1 MPSDQGLRD
10 RVRDILLAAGIIW
23 LAVNVPWQLE
33 FGTHARMTAKVVDHL
48 VTLLFGADLWLRWR
62 SHWSRPTAA
71 NVTAPNR
78 RESVWW
84 LLVDVPAAIP
94 FPLLGGPIWLLVM
107 RLTKVPRLVQ
117 MMRQWRRRDIHNASL
132 LRLVFFVFWM
142 LLIAHWIACGWA
154 SLRDR
159 EVVAGVIDNDS
170 MHYLRALYW
179 TITTLATVG
188 YGDITP
194 DSPSQMMYAIMTMLF
209 GVGLFGYG
217 IGNVAHMLANID
229 QVQAHYHSS
238 LDRLANFLRYRKI
251 PAGLQRRIYNY
262 YTFLWERHLGYDEAI
277 ILSELPEPLRIEI
290 AVAMKREFIEK
301 VPLFRGASPQLLRE
315 IAVELRAALFTPGD
329 YVFRAGEIGRHM
341 YFISSGAVE
350 VVAADGQTI
359 LSTLTDG
366 DFFGEIALLA
376 QRPRTASIRAIDF
389 CDMYSLD
396 KESFERVLAYFPEF
410 AAQVREESDRR
421 LQALPS

>member
-1 MPSDQGLRD
+1 MSNDHD
-10 RVRDILLAAGIIW
+10 RRRQDHGWDVLLAAGIIW
-23 LAVNVPWQLE
+23 VAIDVPWQLE
-33 FGTHARMTAKVVDHL
+33 FGAHQRSVGKVVSGL
-48 VTLLFGADLWLRWR
+48 VTLLFAVDLWIRWR
-62 SHWSRPTAA
+62 HLFSRRGGTATAA
-71 NVTAPNR
+71 APH
-78 RESVWW
+78 ESRWW
-84 LLVDVPAAIP
+84 LLVDLPGVIP
-94 FPLLGGPIWLLVM
+94 FGLLGGPLGWLVL
-107 RLTKVPRLVQ
+107 RLTKLPRLNQ
-117 MMRQWRRRDIHNASL
+117 MMRLWRRRDIHNASL

-159 EVVAGVIDNDS
+159 LPNDDAP

-194 DSPSQMMYAIMTMLF
+194 DTAPQMMYAIMTMLF

-251 PAGLQRRIYNY
+251 PTGLQRRIYDY

-301 VPLFRGASPQLLRE
+301 VPLFRGASPMLLRE

-329 YVFRAGEIGRHM
+329 YIFRAGEIGRHM
-341 YFISSGAVE
+341 YFISRGTVE
-350 VVAADGQTI
+350 VIAEDGQTI
-359 LSTLTDG
+359 LSTLSDG
-366 DFFGEIALLA
+366 DFFGEIALLF
-376 QRPRTASIRAIDF
+376 QRPRTASIRAVDF
-389 CDMYSLD
+389 CDMYSFD
-396 KESFERVLAYFPEF
+396 KESFERVLAYFPDF
-410 AAQVREESDRR
+410 AAFVREEAERR
-421 LQALPS
+421 QQALPS

>member
-1 MPSDQGLRD
+1 MSNDHERRRQDHGWE
-10 RVRDILLAAGIIW
+10 VLLAAGIIW
-23 LAVNVPWQLE
+23 VAIDVPWQLE
-33 FGTHARMTAKVVDHL
+33 FGAHQRSVGKVVSGL
-48 VTLLFGADLWLRWR
+48 VTLLFAADFWIRWR
-62 SHWSRPTAA
+62 YLFSRRGRGEKTA
-71 NVTAPNR
+71 TP
-78 RESVWW
+78 RESRWW
-84 LLVDVPAAIP
+84 LLVDLPGVIP
-94 FPLLGGPIWLLVM
+94 LALFGGPVGWLAL
-107 RLTKVPRLVQ
+107 RLTKLPRLNQ

-159 EVVAGVIDNDS
+159 LPNDDAP

-194 DSPSQMMYAIMTMLF
+194 DTAPQMMYAIMTMLF

-251 PAGLQRRIYNY
+251 PTGLQRRIYDY

-301 VPLFRGASPQLLRE
+301 VPLFRGASPLLLRE

-329 YVFRAGEIGRHM
+329 YIFRAGEIGRHM
-341 YFISSGAVE
+341 YFISRGTVE
-350 VVAADGQTI
+350 VIAEDGQTI

-366 DFFGEIALLA
+366 DFFGEIALLF
-376 QRPRTASIRAIDF
+376 QRPRTASIRAVDF
-389 CDMYSLD
+389 CDMYSFD
-396 KESFERVLAYFPEF
+396 KESFERVLAYFPDF
-410 AAQVREESDRR
+410 AGFVREEAERR
-421 LQALPS
+421 QQALPS

>member
-1 MPSDQGLRD
+1 VD
-10 RVRDILLAAGIIW
+10 
-23 LAVNVPWQLE
+23 VPWQLE
-33 FGTHARMTAKVVDHL
+33 FGAHRRIVGKAVTAG
-48 VTLLFGADLWLRWR
+48 VTLIFAVDLWIRWR
-62 SHWSRPTAA
+62 HLFSRRVRSATAA
-71 NVTAPNR
+71 AH
-78 RESVWW
+78 RESFWW
-84 LLVDVPAAIP
+84 LLVDLPTVIP
-94 FPLLGGPIWLLVM
+94 FGVLGGPLGWLVL
-107 RLTKVPRLVQ
+107 RLTKIPRLVQ
-117 MMRQWRRRDIHNASL
+117 MMRQWRRRDIHNAGL

-159 EVVAGVIDNDS
+159 VPGDENA

-194 DSPSQMMYAIMTMLF
+194 DTAPQMMYAIMTMLF

-251 PAGLQRRIYNY
+251 PHGLQRRIYDY
-262 YTFLWERHLGYDEAI
+262 YTFLWERNLGYDEAI
-277 ILSELPEPLRIEI
+277 ILSELPEPLRMEI
-290 AVAMKREFIEK
+290 AMAMKREFIEK
-301 VPLFRGASPQLLRE
+301 VPLFRGASPLLLRE
-315 IAVELRAALFTPGD
+315 IAVELRSALFTPGD
-329 YVFRAGEIGRHM
+329 YIFRAGEIGRHM
-341 YFISSGAVE
+341 YFISSGTVE
-350 VVAADGQTI
+350 VIAADGQNI
-359 LSTLTDG
+359 LSTLSDG
-366 DFFGEIALLA
+366 DFFGEIALLF

-396 KESFERVLAYFPEF
+396 KETFERVLSFFPEF
-410 AAQVREESDRR
+410 AAFVREEAERR
-421 LQALPS
+421 QTSFSL

>member
-1 MPSDQGLRD
+1 MSNDHERRRQDHGWEL
-10 RVRDILLAAGIIW
+10 LLAAGIIW
-23 LAVNVPWQLE
+23 VAIDVPWELK
-33 FGTHARMTAKVVDHL
+33 FGAHERAVGKVVSGL
-48 VTLLFGADLWLRWR
+48 VTLLFAADFWIRWR
-62 SHWSRPTAA
+62 YLFSRHRRAEPTP
-71 NVTAPNR
+71 AP
-78 RESVWW
+78 RESRWW
-84 LLVDVPAAIP
+84 LLVDLPGVIP
-94 FPLLGGPIWLLVM
+94 IALFGGPVGWLAL
-107 RLTKVPRLVQ
+107 RLMKLPRLNQ

-159 EVVAGVIDNDS
+159 VPDDDDP

-194 DSPSQMMYAIMTMLF
+194 QTPSQMMYAIMTMLF

-251 PAGLQRRIYNY
+251 PIGLQRRIYDY

-301 VPLFRGASPQLLRE
+301 VPLFRGASPLLLRE

-329 YVFRAGEIGRHM
+329 YIFRAGEIGRHM
-341 YFISSGAVE
+341 YFISRGTVE
-350 VVAADGQTI
+350 VIAEDGQTI
-359 LSTLTDG
+359 LSTLSDG
-366 DFFGEIALLA
+366 AFFGEIALLF
-376 QRPRTASIRAIDF
+376 QCPRTASIRAIDF
-389 CDMYSLD
+389 CDMYSFD

-410 AAQVREESDRR
+410 AAFVREEAERR
-421 LQALPS
+421 KEALPS

>member
-1 MPSDQGLRD
+1 MSNDHERRRQD
-10 RVRDILLAAGIIW
+10 RGWDVLLAAGIIW
-23 LAVNVPWQLE
+23 VAIDVPWQLE
-33 FGTHARMTAKVVDHL
+33 FGVHQRSVGKVVSGL
-48 VTLLFGADLWLRWR
+48 VTLLFAADFWIRWR
-62 SHWSRPTAA
+62 YLFSRSGRTEATA
-71 NVTAPNR
+71 TP
-78 RESVWW
+78 RESRWW
-84 LLVDVPAAIP
+84 LLVDLPGVIP
-94 FPLLGGPIWLLVM
+94 LALFGGPVGWLAL
-107 RLTKVPRLVQ
+107 RLTKLPRLNQ

-159 EVVAGVIDNDS
+159 LPNDDAP

-194 DSPSQMMYAIMTMLF
+194 DTAPQMMYAIMTMLF

-251 PAGLQRRIYNY
+251 PTGLQRRIYDY

-301 VPLFRGASPQLLRE
+301 VPLFRGASPLLLRE

-329 YVFRAGEIGRHM
+329 YIFRAGEIGRHM
-341 YFISSGAVE
+341 YFISRGTVE
-350 VVAADGQTI
+350 VIAEDGQTI

-366 DFFGEIALLA
+366 DFFGEIALLF

-389 CDMYSLD
+389 CDMYSFD
-396 KESFERVLAYFPEF
+396 KETFERVLAYFPDF
-410 AAQVREESDRR
+410 AAFVREEAERR
-421 LQALPS
+421 QQALPS

>member
-1 MPSDQGLRD
+1 MPNDHD
-10 RVRDILLAAGIIW
+10 RRRQDHGWDLLLAAGIIW
-23 LAVNVPWQLE
+23 VAIDVPWQLE
-33 FGTHARMTAKVVDHL
+33 FGAHQRTVGKVVSAL
-48 VTLLFGADLWLRWR
+48 VTALFAVDLWIRWR
-62 SHWSRPTAA
+62 HLLSRSHRTTAA
-71 NVTAPNR
+71 VTPH
-78 RESVWW
+78 ESRWW
-84 LLVDVPAAIP
+84 LIVDLPGVIP
-94 FPLLGGPIWLLVM
+94 FALLGGSVGWLAL
-107 RLTKVPRLVQ
+107 RLTKIPRLIQ
-117 MMRQWRRRDIHNASL
+117 MMRQWRRRDIHNAGL

-154 SLRDR
+154 SLRARVSDDDD
-159 EVVAGVIDNDS
+159 V

-194 DSPSQMMYAIMTMLF
+194 DTAPQMMYAIMTMLF

-251 PAGLQRRIYNY
+251 PPGLQRRIYDY

-290 AVAMKREFIEK
+290 AMAMKREFIEK

-329 YVFRAGEIGRHM
+329 YIFRAGEIGRHM
-341 YFISSGAVE
+341 YFVSRGTVE
-350 VVAADGQTI
+350 VIAADGQTI
-359 LSTLTDG
+359 LSTLSDG
-366 DFFGEIALLA
+366 DFFGEIALMF
-376 QRPRTASIRAIDF
+376 QRPRTASIRAVDF

-396 KESFERVLAYFPEF
+396 KETFERVLAYFPEF
-410 AAQVREESDRR
+410 AAFVREEADRR
-421 LQALPS
+421 HQTLPS